1 MGARAAVGQDGEG
14 LTMWLISGG
23 VLLVGS
29 AVAAWVIALG
39 ENLDPTARNQAL
51 RVLGIGF
58 VLAALLSS
66 LQLIR

>member
-1 MGARAAVGQDGEG
+1 
-14 LTMWLISGG
+14 MWLISGG